1 MLNKFITNPYK
12 IMPPNTRWQP
22 SNQEKLQFAYSQ
34 LMPPL
39 IQIIREKVYE
49 WRNKNYE
56 GATETSKA
64 LLNYWFNKKH
74 VKIQNDE
81 EIEFCYYFAQR
92 EAIESIIYLYEV
104 AKVKDKYDLI
114 RFDSSGRVSTG
125 MFDETWLRFVIKM
138 ATGTGK
144 TKVASLVVAWSYFNK
159 LYEKESKLSKNI
171 LMIAPN
177 IIVLNRLKKDF
188 EGLKIFTLDPI
199 IPEDG
204 WRDREWNTDFQMTV
218 HLQDEVKA
226 ISPSGNLFLTNVH
239 RIFLDKSSE
248 PTFEDDNVEKYFVG
262 EKPSPVA
269 DKDKGTDLGR
279 ILRSD
284 KIKDLLIIND
294 EAHHIHDES
303 LAWFRNIED
312 INNTLKL
319 KYNKSLSLQV
329 DLTATP
335 KHRGGTIFVQTICDY
350 PLVEA
355 IKQDVVKKLV
365 LPDLVSRAKLKEKE
379 SDKIVEKYEDYITLG
394 VTEWQKQYENL
405 KKVKSPLLFIMTTTT
420 NESNEVAKYL
430 EDYYP
435 EFKNAVLLIHTN
447 KSGEVSERT
456 STKRSKDELE
466 KLRKD
471 ADSVDSDKSPYKAII
486 SVLMLREGWDVQ
498 NVTTVV
504 GLRPYTDNSNILP
517 EQTIGRG
524 IRKMFPRDVTEELSI
539 IGTNKFIEFVETIK
553 EEGVEFGYRI
563 MNKYAK
569 PKLPLI
575 IEPDIENKNKDLDK
589 LDIKIPLLTPRI
601 YREYKKLELID
612 INKFKFDKIP
622 VKHFNLN
629 EIREIIFE
637 DLEGNFSH
645 KIDFKETLINYRNVI
660 AFFTNSILKENKLF
674 SGFEVL
680 YPKVRDFIVNY
691 LFTNVVE
698 FEDKNIIRNLSE
710 LNVKTTIFNV
720 FRKAISKLTITDRG
734 SAELKKTYI
743 KLRKVK
749 PMVFKNQKCIT
760 SKKSI
765 FNKIIG
771 DSDFELE
778 FAKYLDNCDDII
790 SFIKNIYN
798 IHFKMEYQGEDGN
811 IHDYYPDFI
820 VKKDERTI
828 FIIETK
834 GREDLD
840 DIRKIKRLKIWC
852 DDVNKSR
859 ENFTYIPLYVK
870 QEKWNKYKKDIKS
883 FEDIIKLNSIKE
895 VNK

>member
-1 MLNKFITNPYK
+1 MPKKFIKNPYK
-12 IMPPNTRWQP
+12 IMPPDTRWLP
-22 SNQEKLQFAYSQ
+22 SKQKRLQFAYSQ

-39 IQIIREKVYE
+39 VQIIRERVYE

-92 EAIESIIYLYEV
+92 EAMESIIYLYEV
-104 AKVKDKYDLI
+104 EKVRDKYDLI
-114 RFDSSGRVSTG
+114 RYDSSGRVSTG
-125 MFDETWLRFVIKM
+125 MFNETWLRFVIKM

-171 LMIAPN
+171 LMITPN
-177 IIVLNRLKKDF
+177 IIVLNRLKRDF
-188 EGLKIFTLDPI
+188 EGLKIFTLDSI

-218 HLQDEVKA
+218 HVQDEVKA

-248 PTFEDDNVEKYFVG
+248 PTFEDVNVEKYFVG
-262 EKPSPVA
+262 EKPSPYA

-504 GLRPYTDNSNILP
+504 GLRPYTD
-517 EQTIGRG
+517 
-524 IRKMFPRDVTEELSI
+524 
-539 IGTNKFIEFVETIK
+539 
-553 EEGVEFGYRI
+553 
-563 MNKYAK
+563 
-569 PKLPLI
+569 
-575 IEPDIENKNKDLDK
+575 
-589 LDIKIPLLTPRI
+589 
-601 YREYKKLELID
+601 
-612 INKFKFDKIP
+612 
-622 VKHFNLN
+622 
-629 EIREIIFE
+629 
-637 DLEGNFSH
+637 
-645 KIDFKETLINYRNVI
+645 
-660 AFFTNSILKENKLF
+660 
-674 SGFEVL
+674 
-680 YPKVRDFIVNY
+680 
-691 LFTNVVE
+691 
-698 FEDKNIIRNLSE
+698 
-710 LNVKTTIFNV
+710 
-720 FRKAISKLTITDRG
+720 
-734 SAELKKTYI
+734 
-743 KLRKVK
+743 
-749 PMVFKNQKCIT
+749 
-760 SKKSI
+760 
-765 FNKIIG
+765 
-771 DSDFELE
+771 
-778 FAKYLDNCDDII
+778 
-790 SFIKNIYN
+790 
-798 IHFKMEYQGEDGN
+798 
-811 IHDYYPDFI
+811 
-820 VKKDERTI
+820 
-828 FIIETK
+828 
-834 GREDLD
+834 
-840 DIRKIKRLKIWC
+840 
-852 DDVNKSR
+852 
-859 ENFTYIPLYVK
+859 
-870 QEKWNKYKKDIKS
+870 
-883 FEDIIKLNSIKE
+883 
-895 VNK
+895 